1 MEFAKPAIQWTA
13 DEATKMLV
21 AATNNSA
28 GPGGIFP
35 QVSKGHF
42 AYVSVR

>member
-21 AATNNSA
+21 AATNHSA
-28 GPGGIFP
+28 GPGGILP
-35 QVSKGHF
+35 QVINLKF
-42 AYVSVR
+42 AL